1 MFALPLGLFALLVFA
16 LVTPMLTLFEHQ
28 TQAVPFPWDARRLA
42 ALERMNRAQ
51 GEEILRP
58 VFGRDASPAV
68 QATQH
73 VGVVR
78 LGRETV
84 QILHKIYRH
93 EECSADEAARNLL
106 HLLAV
111 AADLPVREHDLAPL
125 LRRSADWFE
134 VLTRLFATHL
144 TDAWQ
149 RGIVRGYVPIED
161 DDSPLLRGKWR
172 LTAQLRHP
180 ARRHRFCVTYDEFT
194 PDNPLNRVLR
204 FVTERLWTLTR
215 DGDNRRA
222 LSTLRAW
229 MDEVT
234 LLPAVTA
241 GEASAVSL
249 TRLHPSYAPLLTLAR
264 LFLDGGSLQLSG
276 GSHESF
282 AFVFD
287 MNRLFESFV
296 FGFLRRHRAAILPPT
311 LADCTL
317 LPQSAG
323 THRHLARREGRPVF
337 RLKPDIVLRA
347 GDGTFPLLLDTKY
360 KALTPAKNNTAG
372 ITPADMYQMHAYARR
387 YACPRILL
395 LYPQTAGMAAPLRL
409 RFDLEGGGTVQ
420 AATLDLRVEL
430 GKPEGVRQLVE
441 ELKMILEEA
450 A

>member
-1 MFALPLGLFALLVFA
+1 
-16 LVTPMLTLFEHQ
+16 MLTLFEHQ
-28 TQAVPFPWDARRLA
+28 TVPFAWDARRLA
-42 ALERMNRAQ
+42 ALGRLNQAQ

-58 VFGRDASPAV
+58 GFGQGGGPAV

-84 QILHKIYRH
+84 QILPKIYRH
-93 EECSADEAARNLL
+93 EAYSVEEAARNLL

-111 AADLPVREHDLAPL
+111 AHDLPVREHALAPL
-125 LRRSADWFE
+125 LRRRADWFE

-161 DDSPLLRGKWR
+161 DASPLLRGKWR
-172 LTAQLRHP
+172 LTSQLRRP
-180 ARRHRFCVTYDEFT
+180 AQGHRFCVTYDEFT

-204 FVTERLWTLTR
+204 FVVERLWTLTH
-215 DGDNRRA
+215 DADNRRA

-229 MDEVT
+229 MDEVA
-234 LLPAVTA
+234 LLPSVTA

-296 FGFLRRHRAAILPPT
+296 FGFLRRHRAALLPPSLT
-311 LADCTL
+311 TCAL

-323 THRHLARREGRPVF
+323 TALHLARREGRPVF
-337 RLKPDIVLRA
+337 HLKPDLALRA
-347 GDGTFPLLLDTKY
+347 PDGTFPLLLDTKY
-360 KALTPAKNNTAG
+360 KALKPTKNNAAG
-372 ITPADMYQMHAYARR
+372 ITADDMYQMHAYARR
-387 YACPRILL
+387 YACPHVLL
-395 LYPQTAGMAAPLRL
+395 LYPQTAGMAEPLRL
-409 RFDLEGGGTVQ
+409 HFDLEGGGTVQ

-430 GKPEGVRQLVE
+430 GNPEGIRQLVK
-441 ELKMILEEA
+441 ELKEVLGGA
-450 A
+450 PGV